1 MNVHHAKESEDDD
14 EGMVYEDED
23 DIPVAYERTENH
35 TALAPAKAG
44 SLVHVVRLEEVHIA
58 EPEVDR
64 GHIDVVLRAELPEA
78 RGVAV
83 RAARR
88 PAVARGVLALLQ
100 AERG

>member
-44 SLVHVVRLEEVHIA
+44 SLVHVVRLEEVH
-58 EPEVDR
+58 VTDVQLRGGRGDR
-64 GHIDVVLRAELPEA
+64 VVAAKLPER
-78 RGVAV
+78 RGVHV
-83 RAARR
+83 HAALH
-88 PAVARGVLALLQ
+88 VMSGTS
-100 AERG
+100 